1 VGWSSIK
8 VRGRLLIGGI
18 GGIGG
23 HEFDTTMASIAY
35 ELNNIPQATFAVEI
49 GRNASKKLESAAIH
63 AAAGSLSAETKLKYE
78 VKLDYMDGS
87 GVRDDLPKGWTT
99 LFEGYLIGVSW
110 QKLYGNAQ
118 VLLHAR
124 NWLLDMDYSSALS
137 DSSHPTNP
145 AQFSFKSVSAPAGT
159 GLNAVGYTPLAAMS
173 KAVGSGIQNDFWKE
187 GLYKLFKVLTS
198 SDQIN
203 AAEVGITGSGTNSVA
218 NSALDRFVSTAGLPA
233 NYVPLKFNSHGAD
246 AGRVTT
252 AITDHISQ
260 QSFESFANTTLWGKL
275 VGEYVPLYM
284 IAVVPRI
291 SDALVIPYV
300 PGLRRTHDKMLS
312 GDDYAVVASNSELQR
327 TLRGVGVF
335 AGISWMTGADMSPGG
350 SPKAQGIGGWYSPK
364 DAKRGTV
371 LFREA
376 PPWLAGMTVRHPSTA
391 KACGSGTSPIGTAFT
406 PGESAS
412 ADAPAD
418 ATAPENVERKAKKLA
433 DAYAESLYVYE
444 LLRLRHVEFGGK
456 LRFDIAPGST
466 IKAEMIG
473 EKFVKK
479 DNLAQD
485 IVGDVLRVSYVFD
498 SENSRASTNFNLAH
512 VRTANEN
519 AKEGFSLE
527 HHPLWQESWAG
538 AGLL

>member
-1 VGWSSIK
+1 MGWSSIK
-8 VRGRLLIGGI
+8 VRGRLTIGE
-18 GGIGG
+18 

-49 GRNASKKLESAAIH
+49 GRNASEKLQPAAIH
-63 AAAGSLSAETKLKYE
+63 TAAGSLSAETKLTYE

-87 GVRDDLPKGWTT
+87 GVRDDLPRDWTT
-99 LFEGYLIGVSW
+99 LFEGYLIGMSW

-124 NWLLDMDYSSALS
+124 HWLLDMDYSSALS

-145 AQFSFKSVSAPAGT
+145 AQFSFNAVSIPQGA
-159 GLNAVGYTPLAAMS
+159 GLNVVGYTPLASLSA
-173 KAVGSGIQNDFWKE
+173 AVGTDIQNDFWKN
-187 GLYKLFKVLTS
+187 GLYKLFKELTGS
-198 SDQIN
+198 NRIN
-203 AAEVGITGSGTNSVA
+203 AGEVGVTESGANSVA
-218 NSALDRFVSTAGLPA
+218 DSALDRFVSTAGPKA

-246 AGRVTT
+246 ADRATT
-252 AITDHISQ
+252 AITDHISH
-260 QSFESFANTTLWGKL
+260 QSCESFANTTLWGKL
-275 VGEYVPLYM
+275 IGEYVPLYM
-284 IAVVPRI
+284 LAVVPRV

-300 PGLRRTHDKMLS
+300 PGLRRTHEKMLS
-312 GDDYAVVASNSELQR
+312 GADYAVVASNSELHR

-335 AGISWMTGADMSPGG
+335 GGLSWMTGADMSPGG
-350 SPKAQGIGGWYSPK
+350 SPKELGIGGWYSP
-364 DAKRGTV
+364 DWAKRGTV

-376 PPWLAGMTVRHPSTA
+376 PPWLAGMNVRHPSTA
-391 KACGSGTSPIGTAFT
+391 KACGSGTRPIGTAFT

-418 ATAPENVERKAKKLA
+418 ATAPENVERRAKKLA

-466 IKAEMIG
+466 IKAEMSG
-473 EKFVKK
+473 EKFIK
-479 DNLAQD
+479 DDKLAKD
-485 IVGDVLRVSYVFD
+485 IIGDVLRVTYVFD

-512 VRTANEN
+512 VRTEAEN
-519 AKEGFSLE
+519 AKDGFSLE